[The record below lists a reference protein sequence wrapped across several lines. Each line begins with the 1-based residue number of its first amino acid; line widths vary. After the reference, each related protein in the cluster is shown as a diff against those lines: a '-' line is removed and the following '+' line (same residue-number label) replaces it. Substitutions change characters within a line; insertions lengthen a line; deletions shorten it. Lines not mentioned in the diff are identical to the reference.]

1 MQEKI
6 GIHTDIQSKEVS
18 YIFHQMFT
26 DWLGMGWSFTD
37 LSGLD
42 SGQYLFTISYAKEP
56 SSQADLCLGRSDWSF
71 NEEEWMNSPLI
82 SDAGLVGFK
91 KVVQGALGFD
101 FFATLFFTLTRKE
114 ETYSSDDWDRHGR
127 FSYEYSLLESHHLL
141 DRPFLEEYIHF
152 LTAQMIKKGHDIV
165 FEQPR
170 HVLTMDLDFAFQWY
184 ARPISI
190 VLASL
195 IKSPSRYPG
204 WKTLRAIRKGQKHDP
219 YDIMEEI
226 HQWAKAQEVDLRI
239 FLPVG
244 RRGSMDRHVD
254 PFNKAFTAWLKP
266 WSEIVDFGLHPTYA
280 LGSWDSPRRWEVMA
294 AEIKHFESLVDQP
307 CHHVR
312 MHYLRC
318 RPHEDY
324 PKFSSLGIQNDWSM
338 GYGSC
343 PGFRSGISR
352 PYRFFEEDKPFDKLL
367 HIHPL
372 PLMDSTFVYHKTS
385 NGLED
390 WKQKVGAYLGHAE
403 NLGYPLVF
411 NLHNNLIA
419 DHNEYWTAFKKS
431 LEDL

>member
-42 SGQYLFTISYAKEP
+42 SGQYAFTISYAKEP

-71 NEEEWMNSPLI
+71 NEEEWMDSPLI
-82 SDAGLVGFK
+82 SAAGLVGFK

-127 FSYEYSLLESHHLL
+127 FSYEYSLLQSHHLL

-152 LTAQMIKKGHDIV
+152 LTAQMIKKGLDIV

-204 WKTLRAIRKGQKHDP
+204 WQTLRAIRKGQKHDP
-219 YDIMEEI
+219 YDIMEKI
-226 HQWAKAQEVDLRI
+226 HQWAEAQEVDLRI

-254 PFNKAFTAWLKP
+254 PFNKAFTSWLKP
-266 WSEIVDFGLHPTYA
+266 WSEVVDFGLHPTYA

-307 CHHVR
+307 CHHIR

-338 GYGSC
+338 GYGNR

-352 PYRFFEEDKPFDKLL
+352 PYRFFEEDKPFNKLL
-367 HIHPL
+367 RIHPL

-431 LEDL
+431 LENL